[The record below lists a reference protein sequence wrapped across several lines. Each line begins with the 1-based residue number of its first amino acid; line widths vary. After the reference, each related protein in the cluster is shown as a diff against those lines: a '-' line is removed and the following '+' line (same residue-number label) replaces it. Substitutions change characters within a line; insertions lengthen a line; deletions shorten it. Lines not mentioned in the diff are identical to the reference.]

1 MNLCVRLLFISPV
14 RCFIDL
20 HIVKIY
26 IQKWTFIF
34 IIYFFRY
41 LQWWMRKQA
50 SSQSN
55 LRHSPN
61 QLHNYS
67 VDNNFI
73 GTASSCVVIISIY
86 LSFTSIKA
94 FMFFRRFCLFMDD
107 DFIMFSGGG
116 HQNSTSMTRKKCE
129 SFSHTQGSLKSPR
142 QHKKKPIII
151 MR

>member
-20 HIVKIY
+20 HIVKIH
-26 IQKWTFIF
+26 IQKLTFIS

-94 FMFFRRFCLFMDD
+94 FMFFSEVLYIYGWWFYNV
-107 DFIMFSGGG
+107 SGGEHKTV
-116 HQNSTSMTRKKCE
+116 HQWLEKNANPSLTRRA
-129 SFSHTQGSLKSPR
+129 L
-142 QHKKKPIII
+142 
-151 MR
+151 

>member
-67 VDNNFI
+67 VDNNFS

-86 LSFTSIKA
+86 LSFTFIKA
-94 FMFFRRFCLFMDD
+94 FMFFSEVLFIYGWW
-107 DFIMFSGGG
+107 FYNVSGGG
-116 HQNSTSMTRKKCE
+116 HKTVHQWLEKNANPSLTRRA
-129 SFSHTQGSLKSPR
+129 L
-142 QHKKKPIII
+142 
-151 MR
+151 